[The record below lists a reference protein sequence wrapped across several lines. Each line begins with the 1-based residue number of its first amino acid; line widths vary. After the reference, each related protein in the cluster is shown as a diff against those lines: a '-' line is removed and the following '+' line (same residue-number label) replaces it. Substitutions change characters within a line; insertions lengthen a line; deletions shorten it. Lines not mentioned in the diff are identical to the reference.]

1 MVIFWQLVIIGTGN
15 WHIDLEMGTLL
26 HVSCAGI
33 SRDLRKSSTPSL
45 SGNRSLN
52 TVSVCKLDSAW
63 SSNELPNAVPESC
76 SIVKHHE
83 NIGIFEFIFSN
94 RESAKVYLPK
104 YRTPRDGHWTNQMT
118 VKLPINNI
126 IVYYLISTDD
136 YQIWHPSLKHT

>member
-1 MVIFWQLVIIGTGN
+1 MVIFRQLVIIGTRN

-52 TVSVCKLDSAW
+52 TVSVCELDSAW

-76 SIVKHHE
+76 SIVKRHE
-83 NIGIFEFIFSN
+83 NIGIF
-94 RESAKVYLPK
+94 
-104 YRTPRDGHWTNQMT
+104 
-118 VKLPINNI
+118 
-126 IVYYLISTDD
+126 
-136 YQIWHPSLKHT
+136 

>member
-1 MVIFWQLVIIGTGN
+1 MVIFWQLLIIGTGN

-63 SSNELPNAVPESC
+63 SSNELQNAVPESC
-76 SIVKHHE
+76 SIVKRHE

-94 RESAKVYLPK
+94 RAIRKSQPAKIQNTTWWALNK
-104 YRTPRDGHWTNQMT
+104 SNDRKITN
-118 VKLPINNI
+118 
-126 IVYYLISTDD
+126 
-136 YQIWHPSLKHT
+136 